1 MVLEWKK
8 RNVFKNSEILK
19 KHPSVQTYIAGTRD
33 GVDVVKVFL
42 SGDDKTDAE
51 VQLRKQYPDVPF
63 EFVDVDSE
71 SDNILKNMEKIKK
84 CEQRALEITKESRKK
99 MKEVILSQAEKVF
112 ANHSSII
119 GIEISNIRSENNVIV
134 NEISIVLLC
143 LDESIVPF
151 GESPLPKSLGDYPCD
166 VRKEFVLFGR
176 CDDCQTLN
184 IGCSI
189 GIPSV
194 KSAGSV
200 GFFVRSIDTQGCSK
214 NGFLTAAHVAI
225 EHCNELYENRSLL
238 STHSLAEESH
248 TIVHPSCLDKTD
260 NIVIGEVIESFIGN
274 FGSSGIGID
283 AAFVQTN
290 QKTPGGMMC
299 FFHLFAKNELCVHNL
314 NKTQGVKFI
323 YRQPFV

>member
-1 MVLEWKK
+1 M
-8 RNVFKNSEILK
+8 N
-19 KHPSVQTYIAGTRD
+19 
-33 GVDVVKVFL
+33 
-42 SGDDKTDAE
+42 
-51 VQLRKQYPDVPF
+51 
-63 EFVDVDSE
+63 
-71 SDNILKNMEKIKK
+71 
-84 CEQRALEITKESRKK
+84 
-99 MKEVILSQAEKVF
+99 EVIQSQAERVF

-119 GIEISNIRSENNVIV
+119 GIEISNVRSKNNVIV
-134 NEISIVLLC
+134 NECSIVLLC

-166 VRKEFVLFGR
+166 VRKEFVLFGH
-176 CDDCQTLN
+176 CDNCQTLN

-238 STHSLAEESH
+238 SAHSLAEESH
-248 TIVHPSCLDKTD
+248 TIVHPSCLDNTD

-274 FGSSGIGID
+274 FGPSGIGID

-299 FFHLFAKNELCVHNL
+299 FFHLFAKNDLRLHNL

>member
-1 MVLEWKK
+1 MVHEWKK
-8 RNVFKNSEILK
+8 RNVFKNSAVLK

-33 GVDVVKVFL
+33 GVHVVKVFL
-42 SGDDKTDAE
+42 IGDDKTNAE
-51 VQLRKQYPDVPF
+51 IQLRKHYPDVPF
-63 EFVDVDSE
+63 EFVDVESE

-84 CEQRALEITKESRKK
+84 CEQTALEINKESRKK
-99 MKEVILSQAEKVF
+99 MNEVIQSHAEKVF

-119 GIEISNIRSENNVIV
+119 GIEISNVRSKNNVIV
-134 NEISIVLLC
+134 NEFSIVLLC

-166 VRKEFVLFGR
+166 VRKEFVMFGH
-176 CDDCQTLN
+176 CADCQTLN

-189 GIPSV
+189 GLPSV

-200 GFFVRSIDTQGCSK
+200 GFFVRSIDIEGSK

-225 EHCNELYENRSLL
+225 DRCNELYENSSLL
-238 STHSLAEESH
+238 STHSLAEQSH
-248 TIVHPSCLDKTD
+248 EIIHPSCVDNTV

-274 FGSSGIGID
+274 FGPNGIGID

-290 QKTPGGMMC
+290 QKQSGGMAC
-299 FFHLFAKNELCVHNL
+299 FFHLLC
-314 NKTQGVKFI
+314 
-323 YRQPFV
+323 

>member
-19 KHPSVQTYIAGTRD
+19 KLPSVQTYIAGTRD
-33 GVDVVKVFL
+33 GVHVVKVFL
-42 SGDDKTDAE
+42 SGDDKTEAK
-51 VQLRKQYPDVPF
+51 VQLRKHYPDVPI
-63 EFVDVDSE
+63 EFVDVDTE

-84 CEQRALEITKESRKK
+84 CEQSALEITKESRKK
-99 MKEVILSQAEKVF
+99 MNEVIQSQAEKVF

-119 GIEISNIRSENNVIV
+119 GIEISNVRSKNNVTV
-134 NEISIVLLC
+134 NEFSIVLLC

-166 VRKEFVLFGR
+166 VRKEFVLFGH
-176 CDDCQTLN
+176 CDNCQTLN

-238 STHSLAEESH
+238 SAHSLAEESH
-248 TIVHPSCLDKTD
+248 TIVHPSYVDNTN

-274 FGSSGIGID
+274 FGPSGIGID

-290 QKTPGGMMC
+290 QKTPGGMC
-299 FFHLFAKNELCVHNL
+299 FFQLFAKDDLRLHNL
-314 NKTQGVKFI
+314 NKTLGVKFI
-323 YRQPFV
+323 